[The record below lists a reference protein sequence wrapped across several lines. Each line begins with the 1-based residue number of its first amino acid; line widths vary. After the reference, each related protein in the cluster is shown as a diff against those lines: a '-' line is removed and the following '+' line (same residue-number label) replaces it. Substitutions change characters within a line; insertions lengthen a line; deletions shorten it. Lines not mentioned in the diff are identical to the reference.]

1 MTEIAVLIGTA
12 VVSSVLI
19 KLVLKR
25 WPQKGKWAIVR
36 SAIKCP
42 KCGLPSPKVRRPANR
57 RQMLWGGNTCTHC
70 GTEYDKH
77 GNLVGQP

>member
-1 MTEIAVLIGTA
+1 MTKIAVLIGSA
-12 VVSSVLI
+12 VVCYI
-19 KLVLKR
+19 IAKLVLKL

-36 SAIKCP
+36 GVIKCP
-42 KCGLPSPKVRRPANR
+42 KCGLHSPKVRRPANR

-77 GNLVGQP
+77 GNRVEQH